1 MSTSDSEH
9 ATRLLQRIGKGDA
22 GAAEELFP
30 LVYAELHR
38 LAASLMRE
46 QRRDHTLQPTALLHE
61 AYVKLVDAPAQ
72 SSFESRSHF
81 LAVAAKAMRS
91 VLVDHA
97 RSRAAEKRGGAH
109 GRITITGVAEVLEH
123 ESPDLL
129 ELDEALTR
137 LTAMDEP
144 LGRIVEL
151 RFFGGLSV
159 EETAQVLGVSEPTVV
174 RGWRVARM
182 WLERELA
189 PDAG

>member
-1 MSTSDSEH
+1 MSSPGNED
-9 ATRLLQRIGKGDA
+9 ATRLLQRIGGGDA
-22 GAAEELFP
+22 RAADELLP
-30 LVYAELHR
+30 LVYEELHR
-38 LAASLMRE
+38 LAASMMRE
-46 QRRDHTLQPTALLHE
+46 QRADHTLQPTALLHE
-61 AYVKLVDAPAQ
+61 AYVKLVDKTAQ

-81 LAVAAKAMRS
+81 LGVAAKAMRS

-97 RSRAAEKRGGAH
+97 RRRSAEKRGGAKEE
-109 GRITITGVAEVLEH
+109 ITLSGVAEVLED
-123 ESPDLL
+123 ETPDLL

-159 EETAQVLGVSEPTVV
+159 EETARVMGVSEPTII

-182 WLERELA
+182 WLERELSH
-189 PDAG
+189 DAD